1 MQRACLCGTCAT
13 AKHHLISCPK
23 RSTWTQ
29 KKGGREGQPKEPHV
43 LRGDS
48 GKDPPPVKQKP
59 RSQGIEVRD
68 RWEGDP
74 RESPGKGSWFVVVG
88 CCFLLFVAVL
98 LFVIVV
104 CCCLG
109 LCLSLWLLLLVV
121 GCCCCWCCCCCS
133 CCCSC
138 CCCCCCCCCSCCCCC
153 CCCCCCYFCCCSS
166 CSMLLLLP
174 LRQTCLLAAA
184 SPFLPS
190 SSLTRSP
197 LRRPG
202 SADLFELASS
212 FLLFFAQDQR
222 TYASMAVD
230 KVQPAWLWVPW
241 SSVRVRCFHTRRSYF
256 YNILTMLTVPPQKVR
271 CRWSMWRDFWWA

>member
-1 MQRACLCGTCAT
+1 MVCCCWLLFPVVCCCLALFVIVVCCNSG
-13 AKHHLISCPK
+13 
-23 RSTWTQ
+23 Q
-29 KKGGREGQPKEPHV
+29 EGQPKEPHV

-88 CCFLLFVAVL
+88 CCFLLFV
-98 LFVIVV
+98 VV
-104 CCCLG
+104 WCCC
-109 LCLSLWLLLLVV
+109 CWCCCW
-121 GCCCCWCCCCCS
+121 CCCCWCCCCY

-138 CCCCCCCCCSCCCCC
+138 CCSSCCCCSCCC

-166 CSMLLLLP
+166 CSMLLLLLP

-202 SADLFELASS
+202 SADIYIYIHDIHVVRLLLRHDFRGGSGSS
-212 FLLFFAQDQR
+212 TLI
-222 TYASMAVD
+222 
-230 KVQPAWLWVPW
+230 LW
-241 SSVRVRCFHTRRSYF
+241 HMKM
-256 YNILTMLTVPPQKVR
+256 YNDV
-271 CRWSMWRDFWWA
+271 

>member
-88 CCFLLFVAVL
+88 CCFLLFVVVWCCLLL
-98 LFVIVV
+98 LFVVV
-104 CCCLG
+104 WVYVCL
-109 LCLSLWLLLLVV
+109 C
-121 GCCCCWCCCCCS
+121 GCCCSCSCCSCYCSCCSSSCCCCS
-133 CCCSC
+133 CSCCSC
-138 CCCCCCCCCSCCCCC
+138 CCCCCCCCCVASSVAVALAQCCCCC
-153 CCCCCCYFCCCSS
+153 LGGKHACWLLQVLLACCS
-166 CSMLLLLP
+166 LLLP
-174 LRQTCLLAAA
+174 AINQ
-184 SPFLPS
+184 PP
-190 SSLTRSP
+190 TRNQQP
-197 LRRPG
+197 DIF
-202 SADLFELASS
+202 SATHSK
-212 FLLFFAQDQR
+212 QQN
-222 TYASMAVD
+222 T
-230 KVQPAWLWVPW
+230 
-241 SSVRVRCFHTRRSYF
+241 T
-256 YNILTMLTVPPQKVR
+256 
-271 CRWSMWRDFWWA
+271 